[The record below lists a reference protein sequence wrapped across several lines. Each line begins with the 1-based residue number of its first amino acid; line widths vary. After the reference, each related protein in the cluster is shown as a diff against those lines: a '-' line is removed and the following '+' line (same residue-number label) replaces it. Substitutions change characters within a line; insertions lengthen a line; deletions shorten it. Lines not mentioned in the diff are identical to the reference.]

1 MNQNLIWIYVFKKN
15 PESDTVIKHVIQA
28 SIAYEHLLMAWL
40 LHCKSSSVGLG
51 GKAVVD
57 DSSVRAHATHLRHLE
72 DAPDPGVAWCY
83 PDYCGHLKNGPMI
96 EHSLFFSDSA
106 SHINK

>member
-15 PESDTVIKHVIQA
+15 PESDTVTKHVIQA

-40 LHCKSSSVGLG
+40 LHCKSNSVGLG

-57 DSSVRAHATHLRHLE
+57 DSSVRAHATTWDTWKMLLIL
-72 DAPDPGVAWCY
+72 ALPGATLIIVV
-83 PDYCGHLKNGPMI
+83 I
-96 EHSLFFSDSA
+96 
-106 SHINK
+106 